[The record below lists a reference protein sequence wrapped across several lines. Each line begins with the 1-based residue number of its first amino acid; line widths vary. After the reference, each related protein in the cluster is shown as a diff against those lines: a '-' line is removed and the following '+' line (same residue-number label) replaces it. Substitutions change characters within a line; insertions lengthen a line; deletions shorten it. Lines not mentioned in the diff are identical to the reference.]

1 MWFWIACY
9 AVTVVLLLITFSYVR
24 HNPATC
30 PECQRR
36 ANGLISSQHPT
47 RDENLCPI
55 CSEPMWDQ
63 DAHNRYWH
71 A

>member
-1 MWFWIACY
+1 MWFNIAF
-9 AVTVVLLLITFSYVR
+9 ALTVLALAGLTLSYWR
-24 HNPATC
+24 HDPAKCT
-30 PECQRR
+30 ECQRR
-36 ANGLISSQHPT
+36 KHGLISSQHPT
-47 RDENLCPI
+47 RDDNLCPI